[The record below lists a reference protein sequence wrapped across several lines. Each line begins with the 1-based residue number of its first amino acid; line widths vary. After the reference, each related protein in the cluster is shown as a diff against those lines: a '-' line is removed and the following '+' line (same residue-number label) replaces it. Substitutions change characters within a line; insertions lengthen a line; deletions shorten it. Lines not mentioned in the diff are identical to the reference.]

1 MCCHI
6 VGWMST
12 DGSEEPVASSFFEDG
27 MNLGAYLPQHHTQED
42 IESVSPYSS

>member
-1 MCCHI
+1 
-6 VGWMST
+6 MST